1 MGWRTWLSK
10 HAAFCG
16 LGAYARWHWKGT
28 ANAPSHHLLLLS
40 ILPLQL
46 RPVAR
51 ALEADEFALDAAS
64 WGAAAEPATE
74 AELADLHTAA
84 VALRLLLPDSE
95 ADAAAATAR
104 LENFLGVL
112 DSSMRSACWE
122 ELLQLLREAAADSSA
137 GEARAAEVHA
147 ARQAKLSA
155 LAVVL
160 SNELGVELQ
169 AVSTPAHRGDR
180 TTADTSG
187 ASSCTEP
194 PAVPGVCLVDKALA
208 EYAAYRR
215 ELLVEGPTQQPG
227 TAAGPLA
234 ANDFPGV
241 AQLYSD
247 AWAEVAPDSDW
258 GLLRLFG
265 KCRRLQEHAGGI
277 SGRLGSYFKG
287 LAVHILPPSLQPADL
302 ACAFAPEHVRGL
314 VNLDSDAAADAPAY
328 TTAQAHA
335 TVEAP
340 PELQPYLLRGTPL
353 DALLH
358 DLPSLAVKAV
368 AAGGAPLQQDGPAA
382 VLRGQV
388 KLSALWLQLA
398 LAVAEALDTG
408 RLAGGVCLRLEQLQ
422 GEVEEVAHLQKDI
435 QQLEAQAADARLESA
450 QLRAELGRA
459 RAAVADARTDEARYR
474 QLDLF
479 CYGGSATAAYAP
491 RSGLAAAENR
501 VLVLEGDLA
510 RSAQNAVMNL
520 ERAGELRL
528 RLQQHEQQVKERH
541 VARLNTCFSALKDTV
556 HQLSR
561 SVQAACGLPDGNG
574 APSSSAIAAQL
585 LALDVALAVTGS
597 DGGRQPLAELLP
609 SLHAASAAAARQLAD
624 LGALVEA
631 SFPAALSAGRALLHA
646 GKLLAAGTLH
656 LTSSS
661 AALLKV
667 SEREEDLQPLA
678 EGGRQ
683 LALELEELVQPL
695 LQLQP
700 PPSSTAVVRAVSGL
714 CAQLESACS
723 GGVAATVASLVA
735 AAEQGVGAD
744 SAAAS
749 SLQAVRSFL
758 ARLTVAAT
766 RSASLA
772 DPNDPDLAA
781 LWSDVRQRLAAA
793 CGGDSGAALA
803 AADRL
808 TLQAHLERCA
818 DELPCMLEALRCA
831 PLAAAFGFVGN
842 PVALAE
848 AAEGHMERLGSAFL
862 EPSYLVRHVHKVLT
876 RLVGSHLE
884 AAEITAATAPV
895 RAQTTQY
902 QSDDDAVGSLGAG
915 SRSTTAQRLLAVV
928 RSLEPVAH
936 VNVADGGDAYLAA
949 VSCLGCGTVYSSG
962 PPALEQLDLKLKT
975 LIEQLLTMAPMGQ
988 SSQDG
993 GAAPQRG
1000 LASAAER
1007 MSLLRTLLLQSLFT
1021 AGVGVVSARFFTNSD
1036 RCVSGVKG
1044 VSCFRAYHTWPGT
1057 GF

>member
-1 MGWRTWLSK
+1 M
-10 HAAFCG
+10 
-16 LGAYARWHWKGT
+16 
-28 ANAPSHHLLLLS
+28 
-40 ILPLQL
+40 
-46 RPVAR
+46 AR
-51 ALEADEFALDAAS
+51 ALEADECDLDAAS
-64 WGAAAEPATE
+64 WAAAAEPATA
-74 AELADLHTAA
+74 AELTDLRTAA
-84 VALRLLLPDSE
+84 VALRRMLPDSE
-95 ADAAAATAR
+95 TNAAAATVG
-104 LENFLGVL
+104 LEHFLGVL

-137 GEARAAEVHA
+137 GEARAAEVRA

-169 AVSTPAHRGDR
+169 AVSAPAHGGDR
-180 TTADTSG
+180 TAADTSG

-215 ELLVEGPTQQPG
+215 ELLVEGPAQPPG

-459 RAAVADARTDEARYR
+459 RAAIADSRTDEARYR
-474 QLDLF
+474 QLGLSI
-479 CYGGSATAAYAP
+479 YGGSA
-491 RSGLAAAENR
+491 SGSAAAQNR

-510 RSAQNAVMNL
+510 RSEQNVVMNL

-831 PLAAAFGFVGN
+831 PLAAAFSFVGN

-862 EPSYLVRHVHKVLT
+862 EPSYLVRHVHKALT
-876 RLVGSHLE
+876 RLVGSRLE

-902 QSDDDAVGSLGAG
+902 QSDDDALG

-928 RSLEPVAH
+928 RLLEPVAH

-949 VSCLGCGTVYSSG
+949 VSGVGCGTVPSSG

-975 LIEQLLTMAPMGQ
+975 LIEQLLTTAPMGQ
-988 SSQDG
+988 PSQDG

-1000 LASAAER
+1000 LASMAER

-1044 VSCFRAYHTWPGT
+1044 VSCFWAYRT
-1057 GF
+1057 